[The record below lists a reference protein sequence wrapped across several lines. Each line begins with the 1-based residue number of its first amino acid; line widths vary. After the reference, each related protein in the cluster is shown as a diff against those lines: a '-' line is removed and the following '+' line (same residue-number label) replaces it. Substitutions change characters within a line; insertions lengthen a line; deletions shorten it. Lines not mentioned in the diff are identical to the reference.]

1 VVAVVVVVVSKAHR
15 LWGVGEM
22 NVYATALDNVT
33 DGVLRR
39 YAAAA
44 ADGGGGGG
52 WLRYR
57 RSPGPLGDSAG
68 ELAIL
73 LSMSP
78 VINDCLYRNLY
89 RYRYVV
95 CSDVDELIVP
105 ASPHRSYAE
114 MLRAADAAAAAAAP
128 DAVVHSYMFR
138 NAYFFLDFGA
148 TAAEPW
154 YLLTQRCAVLM
165 RCLQTSRP
173 NWA

>member
-1 VVAVVVVVVSKAHR
+1 VVAVVVVVVVSKAHR

-44 ADGGGGGG
+44 A
-52 WLRYR
+52 
-57 RSPGPLGDSAG
+57 
-68 ELAIL
+68 
-73 LSMSP
+73 
-78 VINDCLYRNLY
+78 
-89 RYRYVV
+89 
-95 CSDVDELIVP
+95 
-105 ASPHRSYAE
+105 
-114 MLRAADAAAAAAAP
+114 AP

-148 TAAEPW
+148 TAVEPW

>member
-1 VVAVVVVVVSKAHR
+1 VVAVVVVGVSQAHR

-44 ADGGGGGG
+44 DGGGGG

-114 MLRAADAAAAAAAP
+114 MLRAADAAAAAAP